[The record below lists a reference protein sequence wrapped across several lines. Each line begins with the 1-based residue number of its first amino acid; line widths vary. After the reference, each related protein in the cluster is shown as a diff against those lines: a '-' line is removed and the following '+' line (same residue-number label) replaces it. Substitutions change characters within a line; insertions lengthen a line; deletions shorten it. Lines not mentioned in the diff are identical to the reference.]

1 MLISRCRAFKN
12 FLPIFSMTTDPT
24 PNVTRVLRQA
34 RRQVSFFEDA
44 ATVWHSWGQGMPLML
59 LHGGSGSWTHW
70 LRNIEMLAGS
80 GYEVIIPDIP
90 GFGDSDVAT
99 TGGEDAPGVIA
110 PLWSGY
116 TTLFGAQPCQIMGFS
131 FGAMVAVL
139 MAQSNPDLARH
150 LLLVAPPGLG
160 LRSPPFPIRSWK
172 HLQNWDEIISVARHN
187 LSLQMLHLPESL
199 DDETLRIHV
208 NNIDRDRMRKRK
220 ISQTNIVIDAL
231 PHIRCP
237 VDAIYG
243 DQDSFYLPGLSQL
256 EGLLKTAPYFR
267 ELTFVQDCGHW
278 VAHEGAETFN
288 PVASRM
294 LSSAAS

>member
-1 MLISRCRAFKN
+1 
-12 FLPIFSMTTDPT
+12 MTPDPT
-24 PNVTRVLRQA
+24 PNVTRVLHQA
-34 RRQVSFFEDA
+34 RRQVSFFEGA

-70 LRNIEMLAGS
+70 LRNIESLTEAG
-80 GYEVIIPDIP
+80 YQVIVPDIP
-90 GFGDSDVAT
+90 GFGDSDVAA
-99 TGGEDAPGVIA
+99 TGGEDALGVIA

-116 TTLFGAQPCQIMGFS
+116 ATLFGAQPCQMMGFS

-139 MAQSNPDLARH
+139 MAQSNPDLAKH

-160 LRSPPFPIRSWK
+160 LRSPPFPIQSWK
-172 HLQNWDEIISVARHN
+172 RLQNWDEIIAVARHN
-187 LSLQMLHLPESL
+187 LSLQMLYRPESL

-231 PHIRCP
+231 PHLRCP
-237 VDAIYG
+237 VDAIFG
-243 DQDSFYLPGLSQL
+243 SHDSFYLSGLSRL
-256 EGLLKTAPYFR
+256 EGLLMTAPYFR
-267 ELTFVQDCGHW
+267 ELAFVQDCGHW
-278 VAHEGAETFN
+278 VSYEDANIFN
-288 PVASRM
+288 PVARRM